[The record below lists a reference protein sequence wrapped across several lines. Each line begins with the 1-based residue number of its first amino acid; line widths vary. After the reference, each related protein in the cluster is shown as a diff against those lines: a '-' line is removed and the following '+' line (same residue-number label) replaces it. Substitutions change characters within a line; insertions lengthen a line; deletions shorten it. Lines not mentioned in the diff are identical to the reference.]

1 MRISDWS
8 SYVCSSDLAGRKT
21 QRRAAVRS
29 GAVRRTTD
37 RRRTSRR
44 PESGSPAVSMT
55 KRILAWVEPP
65 IFHYRQYTLLALLLI
80 TVLLG
85 WQAAQL
91 KPDAGWLKMVPKQHT
106 YMQTFQIG
114 RASYRERVCQ

>member
-55 KRILAWVEPP
+55 KRILAWVDTPY
-65 IFHYRQYTLLALLLI
+65 FHYRHYTLLELLLI
-80 TVLLG
+80 TV
-85 WQAAQL
+85 
-91 KPDAGWLKMVPKQHT
+91 
-106 YMQTFQIG
+106 
-114 RASYRERVCQ
+114 RSEERRVGKECVRPWRSRW